1 MAAMAFAVKEEAI
14 ACLEEGVR
22 GLTDTWQDTS
32 GYGAGIW
39 GAEVRI
45 GR

>member
-1 MAAMAFAVKEEAI
+1 MDFAMKEDAI
-14 ACLEEGVR
+14 ACLAEGVR

-39 GAEVRI
+39 GAEVS
-45 GR
+45 